1 MISRFLQWSIIGS
14 ILVLVFGVWLVSKNA
29 AVLQQELNTKL
40 ESKFGFTSGIV
51 STQSGEQ
58 AMQAFS
64 VSPEKDGILYE
75 AGFREGDIVL
85 SHTKYKFYRLL
96 YEKKGNTEPIDIL
109 RGDGVA
115 STDKNRLKTIL
126 LKIPN

>member
-1 MISRFLQWSIIGS
+1 M
-14 ILVLVFGVWLVSKNA
+14 
-29 AVLQQELNTKL
+29 LQQELNTKL
-40 ESKFGFTSGIV
+40 ESKFGFTSGMV
-51 STQSGEQ
+51 NTQSGEQ
-58 AMQAFS
+58 AIQAFS

-75 AGFREGDIVL
+75 AGFREGDIVI